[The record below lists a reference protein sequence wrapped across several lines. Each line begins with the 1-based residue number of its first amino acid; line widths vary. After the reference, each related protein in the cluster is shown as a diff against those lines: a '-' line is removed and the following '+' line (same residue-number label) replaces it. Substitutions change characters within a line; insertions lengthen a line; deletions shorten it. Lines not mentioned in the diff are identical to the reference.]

1 MRTFRILK
9 WRHAAFAAGILTLSA
24 GTWLRA
30 QQAARPVNPT
40 PVNPTPV
47 NVDGKVLRN
56 AGAAND
62 ALPGSWLT
70 YGRTQGETRYS
81 TLKQI
86 NDTNAK
92 RLGLAWSY
100 VTGAGGG
107 NQEGTPLMWN
117 NTLYGIT
124 TWSVVYALDARTG
137 KQLWRWDPE
146 VNQTAVR
153 PKICCGIVNRGIAI
167 YNGMI
172 IAPINDGRLQALD
185 AITGRP
191 VWESRMAYPQD
202 LYTLTM
208 APRIAGGK
216 VIIGA
221 SGGDKQTRGFFAA
234 FDAATGHQSWKFYT
248 VPGNPELPPENDAMK
263 AALKTWGGD
272 FWTKGGGGAVWDGF
286 VYDPDAN
293 LVYVG
298 TGNAEP
304 WVQKFR
310 GAQGVD
316 NLYTCS
322 ILAVDLTT
330 GLLKWHFQTT
340 PNDNWDFDSV
350 QQLMLLDL
358 NIKGPDGKVRPRK
371 VITQASKNG
380 FFWVLDRVTGEF
392 ISGAAYVKTNWASG
406 LDANGRPIVNP
417 EAYYDTDPISLF
429 PTGGGA
435 HNWSPM
441 SYNPATGYVYISVSL
456 MPFTYAATTELKPGA
471 NGYSRGSGDPKPIGG
486 PVIGPPTADGMRSAL
501 QAWDPVNQKLA
512 WRIDGGG
519 GIGGGT
525 VTTAGNLVFQVINDG
540 RFRAVTADKGE
551 ILYKVKTGR
560 TGMAPPITYE
570 ADGVQYVAFQ
580 GGLGRPAV
588 TVGPNNAEVDNPP
601 IMFVFVLDGKAEFP
615 KPAPP
620 PAPPQN
626 NNPQPPV
633 PGAAPE
639 LQQR

>member
-1 MRTFRILK
+1 MRTFG
-9 WRHAAFAAGILTLSA
+9 WRHAAIAVGILTLSE
-24 GTWLRA
+24 GTWLLRA
-30 QQAARPVNPT
+30 QQPSAK
-40 PVNPTPV
+40 PV
-47 NVDGKVLRN
+47 NVDGKVLR
-56 AGAAND
+56 ATGAAND
-62 ALPGSWLT
+62 VLPGSWLT

-81 TLKQI
+81 PLKQI

-137 KQLWRWDPE
+137 KELWRWDPE

-153 PKICCGIVNRGIAI
+153 PKICCGIVNRGLAI

-172 IAPINDGRLQALD
+172 IAAINDGRLQALD
-185 AITGRP
+185 AITGKP
-191 VWESRMAYPQD
+191 VWESRVAYPQD

-208 APRIAGGK
+208 APRIAGGR

-221 SGGDKQTRGFFAA
+221 SGGDKPTRGFFAA
-234 FDAATGHQSWKFYT
+234 FDAATGHQAWKFYT

-286 VYDPDAN
+286 AYDPDAN

-310 GAQGVD
+310 GKQDVD

-330 GLLKWHFQTT
+330 GQLKWHFQTT

-358 NIKGPDGKVRPRK
+358 NIKGSDGKVRPRK

-380 FFWVLDRVTGEF
+380 FFWVLDRLTGEF
-392 ISGAAYVKTNWASG
+392 ISGAPFVKTTWALG
-406 LDANGRPIVNP
+406 LDAKGRPIVNP
-417 EAYYDTDPISLF
+417 AAYYDAEPISLF

-456 MPFTYAATTELKPGA
+456 SPFTYAATAELQPGTT
-471 NGYSRGSGDPKPIGG
+471 GYSRGSATPKLIDSPA
-486 PVIGPPTADGMRSAL
+486 IGPPTAEGMRGAL
-501 QAWDPVNQKLA
+501 EAWDPVNQKLA
-512 WRIDGGG
+512 WRVDGGG

-525 VTTAGNLVFQVINDG
+525 TTTAGNVVFQVINDG

-551 ILYKVKTGR
+551 ILYEVQTGR

-570 ADGVQYVAFQ
+570 VDGKQYVAFQ
-580 GGLGRPAV
+580 GGLGRPAI
-588 TVGPNNAEVDNPP
+588 TVGPNDAKIDNPP
-601 IMFVFVLDGKAEFP
+601 MMFVFALDGKAELP

-620 PAPPQN
+620 PPPN
-626 NNPQPPV
+626 NNRQPQ

>member
-1 MRTFRILK
+1 MRTFR
-9 WRHAAFAAGILTLSA
+9 WRHAALAVGILTVSE
-24 GTWLRA
+24 GMWLHA
-30 QQAARPVNPT
+30 QQAASPL
-40 PVNPTPV
+40 
-47 NVDGKVLRN
+47 NVDAKVLRN
-56 AGAAND
+56 TGSAND

-70 YGRTQGETRYS
+70 YGRTQGEIRYS
-81 TLKQI
+81 PLKQI
-86 NDTNAK
+86 NDANAK

-100 VTGAGGG
+100 VVGAGGG
-107 NQEGTPLMWN
+107 NQEGTPLLWN

-137 KQLWRWDPE
+137 KELWRWDPE
-146 VNQTAVR
+146 VNQTALR

-172 IAPINDGRLQALD
+172 IVPVTDGRLQALN
-185 AITGRP
+185 AITGKP
-191 VWESRMAYPQD
+191 VWESRVAYPQD

-221 SGGDKQTRGFFAA
+221 SGGDKPTRGFFAA
-234 FDAATGHQSWKFYT
+234 FDAATGHQAWKFYT
-248 VPGNPELPPENDAMK
+248 VPGNPELPAENDAMK

-286 VYDPDAN
+286 AYDPDAN

-322 ILAVDLTT
+322 ILAVDLNT
-330 GLLKWHFQTT
+330 GQLKWHFQTT

-358 NIKGPDGKVRPRK
+358 NIKGKQRK

-380 FFWVLDRVTGEF
+380 FFWVLDRITGEF

-406 LDANGRPIVNP
+406 LDAKGRPIVNP

-456 MPFTYAATTELKPGA
+456 MPFTYAATAEFKPGS
-471 NGYSRGSGDPKPIGG
+471 NGYSRGSGNPKPIGG
-486 PVIGPPTADGMRSAL
+486 TVIGPPTAEGMRSAL
-501 QAWDPVNQKLA
+501 EAWDPVNQKLA

-551 ILYKVKTGR
+551 ILYEIQTGR

-570 ADGVQYVAFQ
+570 ADGKQYVAFQ
-580 GGLGRPAV
+580 GGLGRPAA
-588 TVGPNNAEVDNPP
+588 TVGPNDAKIDNPP
-601 IMFVFVLDGKAEFP
+601 MMFVFTLDGNEELP

-620 PAPPQN
+620 PPQN
-626 NNPQPPV
+626 NNNRPPAPA

>member
-1 MRTFRILK
+1 M
-9 WRHAAFAAGILTLSA
+9 
-24 GTWLRA
+24 WLHA
-30 QQAARPVNPT
+30 QQAASPL
-40 PVNPTPV
+40 
-47 NVDGKVLRN
+47 NVDAKVLRN
-56 AGAAND
+56 TGSAND

-81 TLKQI
+81 PLKQI
-86 NDTNAK
+86 NDANAK

-100 VTGAGGG
+100 VVGAGGG
-107 NQEGTPLMWN
+107 NQEGTPLLWN

-137 KQLWRWDPE
+137 KELWRWDPE
-146 VNQTAVR
+146 VNQTALR

-172 IAPINDGRLQALD
+172 IVPVTDGRLQALN
-185 AITGRP
+185 AITGKP
-191 VWESRMAYPQD
+191 VWESRVAYPQD

-221 SGGDKQTRGFFAA
+221 SGGDKPTRGFFAA
-234 FDAATGHQSWKFYT
+234 FDAATGHQAWKFYT

-286 VYDPDAN
+286 AYDPDAN

-322 ILAVDLTT
+322 ILAVDLNT
-330 GLLKWHFQTT
+330 GQLKWHFQTT

-358 NIKGPDGKVRPRK
+358 NIKGKQRK

-380 FFWVLDRVTGEF
+380 FFWVLDRITGEF

-406 LDANGRPIVNP
+406 LDAKGRPIVNP

-456 MPFTYAATTELKPGA
+456 MPFTYAATAEFKPGS
-471 NGYSRGSGDPKPIGG
+471 NGYSRGSGNPKPIGG
-486 PVIGPPTADGMRSAL
+486 TVIGPPTAEGMRSAL
-501 QAWDPVNQKLA
+501 EAWDPVNQKLA

-519 GIGGGT
+519 GNRRRDRDNSGKPGIPGYQRRAVPRG
-525 VTTAGNLVFQVINDG
+525 DG
-540 RFRAVTADKGE
+540 RQGRDPVRDSDRAHGHGSPDHV
-551 ILYKVKTGR
+551 
-560 TGMAPPITYE
+560 
-570 ADGVQYVAFQ
+570 
-580 GGLGRPAV
+580 
-588 TVGPNNAEVDNPP
+588 
-601 IMFVFVLDGKAEFP
+601 
-615 KPAPP
+615 
-620 PAPPQN
+620 
-626 NNPQPPV
+626 
-633 PGAAPE
+633 
-639 LQQR
+639 